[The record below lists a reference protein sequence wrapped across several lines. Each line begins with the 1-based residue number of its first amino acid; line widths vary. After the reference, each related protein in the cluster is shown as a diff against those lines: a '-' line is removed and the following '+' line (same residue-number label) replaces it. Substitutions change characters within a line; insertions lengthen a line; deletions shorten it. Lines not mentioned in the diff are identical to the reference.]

1 MGAVGQ
7 VSGQFGQ
14 SDEDDDLDVV
24 VTVAEGGLGPE
35 PDVVVAAADDEGEG
49 DDEIEVPLDHWSDI
63 AREAATERLRE
74 AGIPHWW
81 VGESV
86 HGAARD
92 EAAIREV
99 LDEVEGTPE
108 PLDADEDQV
117 AYDMSEWDD
126 DRLAT
131 LEARLG
137 DAEIPFGWDEDEL
150 FVYATDE
157 AAVDALIEAVEHPH
171 ELAADGEEAPAGE
184 VDANLLGDLFVIA
197 DQLQHDPK
205 DHEQVA
211 KLLLASQEVDEDA
224 PPYGF
229 AKADWRGL
237 TERVD
242 ALADLLCEDEVDEDA
257 VADSAKELRG
267 ALRPYV

>member
-24 VTVAEGGLGPE
+24 VTVAEGGLGPDPE
-35 PDVVVAAADDEGEG
+35 VVIAASDDEEG
-49 DDEIEVPLDHWSDI
+49 DDEIEVALDHWSDI

-92 EAAIREV
+92 EAALRQV

-108 PLDADEDQV
+108 SLDADEDQV

-137 DAEIPFGWDEDEL
+137 DAEIAFGWDG
-150 FVYATDE
+150 
-157 AAVDALIEAVEHPH
+157 DALIKAVEHPH

-211 KLLLASQEVDEDA
+211 KLLLASQEVDEDV

-257 VADSAKELRG
+257 VADSAKDLRS

>member
-1 MGAVGQ
+1 MGSVGQ

-35 PDVVVAAADDEGEG
+35 PDVVIAPADDTEG
-49 DDEIEVPLDHWSDI
+49 DDEVEVPLDHWSDI

-92 EAAIREV
+92 EPAIRQV

-108 PLDADEDQV
+108 PLDPDEDQV

-137 DAEIPFGWDEDEL
+137 DAEIAFGWDVDEL
-150 FVYATDE
+150 FVYAADE
-157 AAVDALIEAVEHPH
+157 DAVDALIEAVEHPH

-211 KLLLASQEVDEDA
+211 KLLLASQEVDEDV

-267 ALRPYV
+267 ALRPFV

>member
-14 SDEDDDLDVV
+14 SDED
-24 VTVAEGGLGPE
+24 
-35 PDVVVAAADDEGEG
+35 
-49 DDEIEVPLDHWSDI
+49 
-63 AREAATERLRE
+63 
-74 AGIPHWW
+74 
-81 VGESV
+81 
-86 HGAARD
+86 
-92 EAAIREV
+92 
-99 LDEVEGTPE
+99 
-108 PLDADEDQV
+108 
-117 AYDMSEWDD
+117 
-126 DRLAT
+126 
-131 LEARLG
+131 
-137 DAEIPFGWDEDEL
+137 
-150 FVYATDE
+150 
-157 AAVDALIEAVEHPH
+157 AVDALIEAVEHPH

-242 ALADLLCEDEVDEDA
+242 ALADLLCEDEDEGDEGA
-257 VADSAKELRG
+257 VADSAQDLRS
-267 ALRPYV
+267 AP

>member
-24 VTVAEGGLGPE
+24 VTVAEGGLGPDPE
-35 PDVVVAAADDEGEG
+35 VVIAASDDEEG
-49 DDEIEVPLDHWSDI
+49 DDEIEVALDHWSDI

-92 EAAIREV
+92 EDAIREV
-99 LDEVEGTPE
+99 LDEVEGAPE
-108 PLDADEDQV
+108 PLDPDEDQV

-137 DAEIPFGWDEDEL
+137 DAGIPFGWDDDEL
-150 FVYATDE
+150 FVYTTDE
-157 AAVDALIEAVEHPH
+157 AAVDELIEAVEHPH
-171 ELAADGEEAPAGE
+171 ELAADEGDAP
-184 VDANLLGDLFVIA
+184 
-197 DQLQHDPK
+197 
-205 DHEQVA
+205 
-211 KLLLASQEVDEDA
+211 VDEDV

-257 VADSAKELRG
+257 VADSAKDLRS
-267 ALRPYV
+267 ALR

>member
-92 EAAIREV
+92 E
-99 LDEVEGTPE
+99 
-108 PLDADEDQV
+108 
-117 AYDMSEWDD
+117 DD
-126 DRLAT
+126 VRLAT

-137 DAEIPFGWDEDEL
+137 DAGIPFGWDDDEL
-150 FVYATDE
+150 FVYTTDE
-157 AAVDALIEAVEHPH
+157 AAVDELIEAVEHPH
-171 ELAADGEEAPAGE
+171 ELAADGEDAPAGE

-257 VADSAKELRG
+257 VADSAK
-267 ALRPYV
+267 